1 MLLKRRT
8 VASYHSSTAIAE
20 GGRAILI
27 LCRKRFEDLT
37 GNSET
42 TLRNGVCC
50 FGCHV
55 AFGSWGMGLEFHSEA
70 CAILM

>member
-20 GGRAILI
+20 GDRAILI

-50 FGCHV
+50 LDV
-55 AFGSWGMGLEFHSEA
+55 MLPLEVGDATRIS
-70 CAILM
+70 